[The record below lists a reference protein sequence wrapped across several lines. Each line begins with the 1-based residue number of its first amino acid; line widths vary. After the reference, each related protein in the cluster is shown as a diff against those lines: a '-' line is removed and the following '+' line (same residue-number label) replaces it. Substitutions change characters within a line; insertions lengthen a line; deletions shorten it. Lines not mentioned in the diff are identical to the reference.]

1 MEPFI
6 VLLPFHLLVCKL
18 CKRAIPVDEITTHL
32 PLWNNQQELQNFT
45 VPKEPILA
53 IDLLQAPLLDGL
65 KCNSCSYIVCNV
77 QKIQTHCH
85 MIHNWVNPNKKGHQI
100 KGSEPHDM
108 PWRSGVPCQQFFQ
121 GRHGSAL
128 FEVILPSAHTAV
140 TQ

>member
-1 MEPFI
+1 EPFI

-32 PLWNNQQELQNFT
+32 RTTHKSLPASKRVDIIRACKDSTALWNNQQELQNFT

-85 MIHNWVNPNKKGHQI
+85 MIHNWVNPNKK
-100 KGSEPHDM
+100 
-108 PWRSGVPCQQFFQ
+108 
-121 GRHGSAL
+121 
-128 FEVILPSAHTAV
+128 
-140 TQ
+140 